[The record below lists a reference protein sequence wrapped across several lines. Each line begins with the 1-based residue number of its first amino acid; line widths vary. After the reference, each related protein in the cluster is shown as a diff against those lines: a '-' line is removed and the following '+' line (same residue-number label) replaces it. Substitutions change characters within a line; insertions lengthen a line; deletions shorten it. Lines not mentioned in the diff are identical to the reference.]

1 MGGRH
6 KSGKIM
12 MNNEMKVR
20 VLRYQIA
27 RYQAMG
33 NGAMCQKLKAQ
44 LKKVEATQSVAD

>member
-1 MGGRH
+1 MGGRQ

-12 MNNEMKVR
+12 MKNEKKVE

-27 RYQAMG
+27 RYRAMG

-44 LKKVEATQSVAD
+44 LHELLATQSVA